1 MPVEDENIVIL
12 TSGKNI
18 EIYDMISED
27 LILKKELHPDVIE
40 GMIYVPERGF
50 LFTFTKSNKNNL
62 LVWDD
67 ILNNKMDPIFLNGH
81 SNGVK
86 GLKYN

>member
-27 LILKKELHPDVIE
+27 LILKKELHPDLIE
-40 GMIYVPERGF
+40 GMIYVPESGF
-50 LFTFTKSNKNNL
+50 LFTFTKSNNNNL

-67 ILNNKMDPIFLNGH
+67 IIKNKMDPIFLNGH
-81 SNGVK
+81 TNGVK
-86 GLKYN
+86 GL